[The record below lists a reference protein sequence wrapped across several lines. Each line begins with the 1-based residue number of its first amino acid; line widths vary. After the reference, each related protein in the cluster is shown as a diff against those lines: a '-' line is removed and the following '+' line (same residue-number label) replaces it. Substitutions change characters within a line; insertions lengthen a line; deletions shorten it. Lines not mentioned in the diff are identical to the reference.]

1 MDYMS
6 KEQSTELLA
15 FLKQFNTDIIERVM
29 SLREMVWDQYP
40 QANEL
45 IYDNYNALA
54 FGWSPTD
61 KVSHVFCSIAVGRTS
76 NNVHFGFY
84 RGDELSDPDKIL
96 LGNGKQYRY
105 ILVND
110 INDFPS
116 TYINHLIKEAYQNSL
131 KKVKEPN
138 QFHQGLTLVK
148 SISEKKRKRV
158 IKPGSKINK

>member
-1 MDYMS
+1 MS
-6 KEQSTELLA
+6 KEQSTDLLL
-15 FLKQFNTDIIERVM
+15 FLKPFNAEIIKKVM
-29 SLREMVWDQYP
+29 WLREMVWNQYP

-110 INDFPS
+110 INDFPA

-131 KKVKEPN
+131 KKIKDPN
-138 QFHQGLTLVK
+138 KIQQGLTLVK
-148 SISEKKRKRV
+148 SISEKKRKKV
-158 IKPGSKINK
+158 INPVRTINK

>member
-1 MDYMS
+1 MS
-6 KEQSTELLA
+6 KEQSTDLLL
-15 FLKQFNTDIIERVM
+15 FLKPFNAEIIKKVM
-29 SLREMVWDQYP
+29 WLREMVWNQYP

-105 ILVND
+105 ILVNG
-110 INDFPS
+110 INDFPA

-131 KKVKEPN
+131 KKVKDPN
-138 QFHQGLTLVK
+138 KIQQGLTLVK
-148 SISEKKRKRV
+148 SISEKKRKKV
-158 IKPGSKINK
+158 IKPVRTINK

>member
-1 MDYMS
+1 MS
-6 KEQSTELLA
+6 KEQSTDLLL
-15 FLKQFNTDIIERVM
+15 FLKPFNAEIIKKVM
-29 SLREMVWDQYP
+29 WLREMVWNQYP

-45 IYDNYNALA
+45 IYDNYNAVA

-110 INDFPS
+110 INDFPA
-116 TYINHLIKEAYQNSL
+116 TYINDLIKQAYQNSL
-131 KKVKEPN
+131 KKVKDPN
-138 QFHQGLTLVK
+138 KIQQGLTLVK
-148 SISEKKRKRV
+148 SISEKKRKKV
-158 IKPGSKINK
+158 INPVRTINK

>member
-1 MDYMS
+1 MS
-6 KEQSTELLA
+6 KEHSTDLLL
-15 FLKQFNTDIIERVM
+15 FLKPFNAEIIKKVM
-29 SLREMVWDQYP
+29 WLREMVWNQYP

-45 IYDNYNALA
+45 IYDNYNAVA

-110 INDFPS
+110 INDFPA
-116 TYINHLIKEAYQNSL
+116 TYINDLIKQAYQNSL
-131 KKVKEPN
+131 KKVKDPN
-138 QFHQGLTLVK
+138 RIQQGLTLVK
-148 SISEKKRKRV
+148 SISEKKRKKR
-158 IKPGSKINK
+158 IKPVRTINK